1 MLKISSLFFSF
12 EILFRRYNEFEV
24 HCICI
29 PFSQMTLEFSFNSII
44 HFVID
49 QAWDQDGWIL
59 AELFLC
65 VFMDRDEVIILYSFS
80 FSCRLS
86 VIALRNIFSRRHA
99 LRNDCWNRTSL
110 TLISKD
116 VLITSLS
123 LSMRQKIVCY
133 VQRAIFL
140 LNLSG
145 ALGMKAYIS
154 RYFINRRGIKIAVR
168 HAKRVMQ

>member
-99 LRNDCWNRTSL
+99 LSNDCWNRTSL

-116 VLITSLS
+116 FLITSPS
-123 LSMRQKIVCY
+123 LSIRQKIVCY

-140 LNLSG
+140 LNLSS

-168 HAKRVMQ
+168 QAKRVM